1 MMRRRTLV
9 GLMLAAAMATALPPA
24 ASQAEEPLRVGVVP
38 HTSARVVLEMYQ
50 PLRERLETE
59 LGRKVEIQT
68 APDFT
73 SFVRRALARDY
84 DIAITTGHQARLLQL
99 DAGYLPLV
107 TYAAPFRAVVVVADN
122 APIARPE
129 DLTGK
134 IVIGLSPTS
143 LVTQWGCH
151 WVADHGIADV
161 QTRYVSAADSV
172 AQLLL
177 ADEAAAGFIST
188 ANFQGLAPDVRARLR
203 LFAQSEP
210 MLGRVYMLNGALA
223 AERPAILAALNA
235 FAASATGKS
244 YFDSTALSGYRP
256 VTPHDLA
263 AMDPFTQEVRAML
276 HEVAR

>member
-1 MMRRRTLV
+1 MRRRTLM
-9 GLMLAAAMATALPPA
+9 GLIAAMVATAILPST
-24 ASQAEEPLRVGVVP
+24 ASRAEDTLRVGIVP

-68 APDFT
+68 APDFS
-73 SFVRRALARDY
+73 SFVRRALDREY
-84 DIAITTGHQARLLQL
+84 DIAITTGHQARLLEQ

-107 TYAAPFRAVVVVADN
+107 TYAAEFRAVVVVADN
-122 APIARPE
+122 APIAHPE

-143 LVTQWGCH
+143 LVTQWGRH
-151 WVADHGIADV
+151 WVDNHHIADV

-177 ADEAAAGFIST
+177 TDEAAAGFMST
-188 ANFQGLAPDVRARLR
+188 ANVQGLAPDVRARLR
-203 LFAQSEP
+203 LFAKSEP
-210 MLGRVYMLNGALA
+210 LLGRVYMLNGALA
-223 AERPAILAALNA
+223 EQRPAILAALKA
-235 FAASATGKS
+235 FAVSAAGKS

-256 VTPHDLA
+256 VTPQDLA
-263 AMDPFTQEVRAML
+263 VMDPFAQEVRTML
-276 HEVAR
+276 HEAVR

>member
-1 MMRRRTLV
+1 MMRRRTLM
-9 GLMLAAAMATALPPA
+9 GLMLAAAAVATVPA
-24 ASQAEEPLRVGVVP
+24 ASRAEEPLRIGVVP

-73 SFVRRALARDY
+73 SFARRAIAHDY
-84 DIAITTGHQARLLQL
+84 DIAITTGHQARMLQQ

-107 TYAAPFRAVVVVADN
+107 TYAAPFRAVVVVAGN
-122 APIARPE
+122 APITRPA

-134 IVIGLSPTS
+134 TVIGLSPTS
-143 LVTQWGCH
+143 LVTQWGRH
-151 WVADHGIADV
+151 WVGEHDIAGV

-177 ADEAAAGFIST
+177 ADEAAAGFMST

-235 FAASATGKS
+235 FAASSAGKS
-244 YFDSTALSGYRP
+244 YFESTALSGYRA

-263 AMDPFTQEVRAML
+263 AMDPFAQEVRAML
-276 HEVAR
+276 HEAAP